1 MLYGCCFICGEDDV
15 PLYKVCNCD
24 TWIHERCMIK
34 LINEVPT
41 HKNFC
46 PVCTL
51 EYKYREI
58 RTKYSWKC
66 SDCNLVYMRFIV
78 FLYCGAGSIILS
90 GLLITDLDRQL
101 IPISIILYSFS
112 FVGLL
117 SFYIFFKYVTGFWCP
132 FGCRQSAKEIEVN
145 PISAKL

>member
-1 MLYGCCFICGEDDV
+1 
-15 PLYKVCNCD
+15 
-24 TWIHERCMIK
+24 
-34 LINEVPT
+34 
-41 HKNFC
+41 
-46 PVCTL
+46 
-51 EYKYREI
+51 
-58 RTKYSWKC
+58 
-66 SDCNLVYMRFIV
+66 MRFIV